1 MTPSVGDIVNKKDDH
16 EVHRRIYDVIIGID
30 GGIRGAKSFIGKTK
44 SS

>member
-1 MTPSVGDIVNKKDDH
+1 MTPSVGDIVNKK
-16 EVHRRIYDVIIGID
+16 DVIIGID